1 MDPSPLARR
10 VTAGLSSPSG
20 SQLWAGSRSPCLRL
34 SSSWPHGWDV
44 RAEAHR
50 PEWPIGRGEEHPAQ
64 DAAAGAQRP
73 LRLQRVPHH
82 EDPAA
87 GRGERQRVPLRD
99 QGGHAAGHR
108 RRRLHRARGV
118 LRQSLWHQQGGRAG
132 CAGPEPHLRAGRGPA
147 GCAQH
152 QEDRPAA
159 HLHLRAAA
167 LAGRAGAAAAA
178 ERHGDGGEPGQAA
191 GSCQGRHGEQQ
202 GARPVR
208 PGHHQRQTGRGLPA
222 PEGGALRGNQEG
234 AGDQPPFLRTR
245 GLCPSQTGLGLWSAG
260 STGGGGADTSGGSL
274 CCSSC
279 LAPLGGGGADPLI
292 KKPCATV

>member
-118 LRQSLWHQQGGRAG
+118 LRQSLWHQAAVQAVQALNRICVLDVDLQGVRSIKKTD
-132 CAGPEPHLRAGRGPA
+132 LRPICISVQPPSLDVLEQR
-147 GCAQH
+147 
-152 QEDRPAA
+152 
-159 HLHLRAAA
+159 LRQRDTETEESLAKRLAAA
-167 LAGRAGAAAAA
+167 RADM
-178 ERHGDGGEPGQAA
+178 ESSREPGLFDLVIINDRLDEAY
-191 GSCQGRHGEQQ
+191 RLLKE
-202 GARPVR
+202 
-208 PGHHQRQTGRGLPA
+208 
-222 PEGGALRGNQEG
+222 ALSEE
-234 AGDQPPFLRTR
+234 
-245 GLCPSQTGLGLWSAG
+245 
-260 STGGGGADTSGGSL
+260 
-274 CCSSC
+274 
-279 LAPLGGGGADPLI
+279 I
-292 KKPCATV
+292 KKAQETNLLS

>member
-118 LRQSLWHQQGGRAG
+118 LRQSLWHQEQR
-132 CAGPEPHLRAGRGPA
+132 LRQRDTETEESLAKR
-147 GCAQH
+147 
-152 QEDRPAA
+152 
-159 HLHLRAAA
+159 LAAA
-167 LAGRAGAAAAA
+167 RADM
-178 ERHGDGGEPGQAA
+178 ESSREPGLFDLVIINDRLDEAY
-191 GSCQGRHGEQQ
+191 RLLKE
-202 GARPVR
+202 
-208 PGHHQRQTGRGLPA
+208 
-222 PEGGALRGNQEG
+222 ALSEE
-234 AGDQPPFLRTR
+234 
-245 GLCPSQTGLGLWSAG
+245 
-260 STGGGGADTSGGSL
+260 
-274 CCSSC
+274 
-279 LAPLGGGGADPLI
+279 I
-292 KKPCATV
+292 KKAQETNLLS